1 MSARSLR
8 TTAFASREE
17 LADAL
22 QCLFVSEVLVPSTPL
37 WVVTPW
43 ISDVPIIDNRAG
55 GFGGLIPALPNR
67 WIRLAEVI
75 EQQLVR
81 GGSLVVACRPDDHN
95 RSFTD
100 QVTRRAREVGREQSV
115 RVRMSPELHEKGI
128 LSEGAF
134 FSGSMNLTYNG
145 LRRLEEV
152 IHLTD
157 DADSVARTRAA
168 YQDRWGEP

>member
-43 ISDVPIIDNRAG
+43 ISDVPILDNRAG
-55 GFGGLIPALPNR
+55 GFTGLIPALPNR

-100 QVTRRAREVGREQSV
+100 QVTRRAREIGREQSL
-115 RVRMSPELHEKGI
+115 RVCLSPELHEKGI

-152 IHLTD
+152 IHFTD
-157 DADSVARTRAA
+157 EADAVARTRVA

>member
-1 MSARSLR
+1 MTTRSLR
-8 TTAFASREE
+8 TKAFASRVE

-37 WVVTPW
+37 WIVTPW
-43 ISDVPIIDNRAG
+43 ISDVPIVDNRAG
-55 GFGGLIPALPNR
+55 RFKGLVPALPER
-67 WIRLAEVI
+67 WIRLGEII

-100 QVTRRAREVGREQSV
+100 QIQRRGREIGREQRV
-115 RVRMSPELHEKGI
+115 RVRLSPELHEKGI
-128 LSEGAF
+128 LSATAF
-134 FSGSMNLTYNG
+134 ISGSMNMTYNG
-145 LRRLEEV
+145 LRKLEEV

-157 DADSVARTRAA
+157 ESDAVVRARAA

>member
-1 MSARSLR
+1 MSSRSLR

-22 QCLFVSEVLVPSTPL
+22 QCLFVSEVLQPSTPL
-37 WVVTPW
+37 WLVTPW

-55 GFGGLIPALPNR
+55 GFGGLVPALPKR
-67 WIRLAEVI
+67 WIRLSEVV
-75 EQQLVR
+75 EQMLAR

-95 RSFTD
+95 RAFTD
-100 QVTRRAREVGREQSV
+100 RMGRRAREIGRERNL
-115 RVRMSPELHEKGI
+115 RVRLSPDLHEKGI
-128 LSEGAF
+128 LSANAF

-152 IHLTD
+152 IHFTD
-157 DADSVARTRAA
+157 DVDAVTRTRIA

>member
-1 MSARSLR
+1 MTARSLR

-22 QCLFVSEVLVPSTPL
+22 QCVFVSEVLVPSTPL
-37 WVVTPW
+37 WIITPW

-55 GFGGLIPALPNR
+55 RFTGMIPALPQR
-67 WIRLAEVI
+67 WIRLGEI
-75 EQQLVR
+75 LEQQLIR

-100 QVTRRAREVGREQSV
+100 QLQRRIREIGREQRV
-115 RVRMSPELHEKGI
+115 RVCLSAELHEKGI
-128 LSEGAF
+128 LSETVLL
-134 FSGSMNLTYNG
+134 SGSMNLTYNG
-145 LRRLEEV
+145 LRKLEEV
-152 IHLTD
+152 INLTD
-157 DADSVARTRAA
+157 ESDPVARARAA